1 MTLFLACLC
10 HFGISFFSTIHNYR
24 FMLLALIATVLT
36 QGAVMNKINTA
47 DMAQFVITSEQS
59 IAGRVVDLMSWAP
72 TMFMIISILF
82 FRLRIFI
89 FFVLVYV
96 FVLSINLI
104 PALQSA
110 EVYFSVAKTDIFF
123 DNNAI
128 NRTTFMRNILTF
140 SMVIGVGV
148 AILWQANQHVV
159 AAAEFEK
166 NNAALGKYFSPEVK
180 KRLKKRGLVSPLLN
194 PVPCQLRFCSL
205 I

>member
-1 MTLFLACLC
+1 MGADDVYDNQ
-10 HFGISFFSTIHNYR
+10 HFVF
-24 FMLLALIATVLT
+24 
-36 QGAVMNKINTA
+36 Q
-47 DMAQFVITSEQS
+47 AQ
-59 IAGRVVDLMSWAP
+59 DLP
-72 TMFMIISILF
+72 
-82 FRLRIFI
+82 

-166 NNAALGKYFSPEVK
+166 NNTALGKYFSPEVKK

-194 PVPCQLRFCSL
+194 PVPCQLQFCSL